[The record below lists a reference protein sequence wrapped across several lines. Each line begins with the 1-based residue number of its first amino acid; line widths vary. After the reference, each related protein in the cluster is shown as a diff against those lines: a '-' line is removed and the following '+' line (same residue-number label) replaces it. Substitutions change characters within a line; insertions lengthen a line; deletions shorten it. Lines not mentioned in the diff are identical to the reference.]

1 MLQIFSLMLLKQSSL
16 LYLRK
21 YTCFFVVNIFDNRN
35 FNEMKKR
42 SKTLLFS

>member
-1 MLQIFSLMLLKQSSL
+1 MLQIFSLMWLKQSSL

-21 YTCFFVVNIFDNRN
+21 YTFFVVNIFDNRN